1 MRRPN
6 SDRKNALTSF
16 QKSPLLFEVPLQVMK
31 NLKINRLVIH
41 IVSCILVL
49 SLPVFFSPDLSAS
62 LDFISVP
69 GFRRDFL
76 AYFFLILFFYLNYW
90 VLIPRFYFQ
99 KKYVLF
105 ALSVLGCLLFISLAP
120 EQLIVHDDV
129 QRYHPGMPFPFRPPG
144 NFPFHGI
151 GHHFFQFLIVLIF
164 SLMLSI
170 NDRWKE
176 AEQEKLNAELSFF
189 KAQIKPH
196 FLFNTLNSIYSL
208 AIQKSSE
215 VPKAIALFSEIIRY
229 VTTEAHNNFVPLERE
244 LSYLSS
250 YIALQKLRFEDT
262 VNVTFFTNGITAGRE
277 ISPLILITFVEN
289 AFKYGV
295 NPEKKSEIKISI
307 YMSASELCLAVFN
320 NKVIDAAENRVE
332 SGMGIANVKKR
343 LQLLYPSKHLLEIN
357 DDATSYSVLLKI
369 DLQ

>member
-1 MRRPN
+1 
-6 SDRKNALTSF
+6 
-16 QKSPLLFEVPLQVMK
+16 MK
-31 NLKINRLVIH
+31 NLKVNRLVIH
-41 IVSCILVL
+41 VVSWILVL

-62 LDFISVP
+62 LDFVKVP
-69 GFRRDFL
+69 AFRREFIV
-76 AYFFLILFFYLNYW
+76 YFFLILFFYLNYR
-90 VLIPRFYFQ
+90 VLIPRLYFQ
-99 KKYVLF
+99 KKYLLF
-105 ALSVLGCLLFISLAP
+105 ALIVTGCFLFISLAP
-120 EQLIVHDDV
+120 ELLITHDDF
-129 QRYHPGMPFPFRPPG
+129 RRFHPAMPFPFPPREH
-144 NFPFHGI
+144 FLFHEL
-151 GHHFFQFLIVLIF
+151 GHHFFQFLLVVIF

-170 NDRWKE
+170 NHRWKE

-215 VPKAIALFSEIIRY
+215 VPQAIALFSEIMRY
-229 VTTEAHNNFVPLERE
+229 VTTEAHNDFVPLERE

-262 VNVTFFTNGITAGRE
+262 VNVTFFTNGITAGRD

-307 YMSASELCLAVFN
+307 YMSDSELCLAVFN
-320 NKVIDAAENRVE
+320 NKVIDATVDRVE

-343 LQLLYPSKHLLEIN
+343 LQLLYPSRHLLEIN
-357 DDATSYSVLLKI
+357 DDKGSYSVLLKI